1 MIEGTTDG
9 TLKNATDGTTG
20 GTTEGATDGTIGDE
34 IEDFDVGSD
43 WHVASPYEFLGRLR
57 RERPVF
63 RSEHLGAYVLT
74 RHADVRA
81 AYGDPRRFSSE
92 GSLTISRS
100 LTRETRDRLGEHGSF
115 LSSFVANVDPPDHTR
130 LRRSVS
136 KAFTPRAV
144 SAMEQHFRRLNEDL
158 LDRVAPRGE
167 ADFVSEIGHE
177 PSIKLT
183 ARFIGVPESD
193 EGFVQAHVKDWF
205 QLFLSPQPPDRQLE
219 LADSFLTYLDYVDRL
234 VAARAKEPRDDFT
247 SLMTSLIG
255 SELSHREVV
264 ELISTILLGGN
275 DTVPNQL
282 ANSVLRLLRENAWP
296 VAPPLIQNAVEE
308 CMRIDGASLG
318 SFRYATTDISLHDVV
333 IPEKSLVLLSTDS
346 AAHDET
352 VFPDPD
358 RFVIDRANADAHMVF
373 GYGIHFC
380 VGAALGRLQLRTALD
395 VLGRRLPSL
404 RLADEPIVYR
414 KSLVG
419 RGLTALRVT
428 W

>member
-1 MIEGTTDG
+1 MTD
-9 TLKNATDGTTG
+9 D
-20 GTTEGATDGTIGDE
+20 

-43 WHVASPYEFLGRLR
+43 WHVAAPYDFLRRLR
-57 RERPVF
+57 RDRPVF

-81 AYGDPRRFSSE
+81 AYGDPRRFSSK

-100 LTRETRDRLGEHGSF
+100 LTRETKEKLGEHGSF

-144 SAMEQHFRRLNEDL
+144 AAMEQAFRRLNEDL
-158 LDRVAPRGE
+158 LDRLESRGR

-183 ARFIGVPESD
+183 ARFIGVPEAD
-193 EGFVQAHVKDWF
+193 ETFVQTHVKDWF

-234 VAARAKEPRDDFT
+234 VAARAKDPQDDFT

-255 SELSHREVV
+255 GELSHREVV

-282 ANSVLRLLRENAWP
+282 GNTVLRLLREEAWP
-296 VAPPLIQNAVEE
+296 VPPELVPNAVEE
-308 CMRIDGASLG
+308 CMRIDGVSLG
-318 SFRYATTDISLHDVV
+318 SFRHALTDVPLHGET
-333 IPEKSLVLLSTDS
+333 IPAGSLVLLSTDS
-346 AAHDET
+346 AAHDES
-352 VFPDPD
+352 VFPDPE
-358 RFVIDRANADAHMVF
+358 RFLIDRPNAAEHMVF

-395 VLGRRLPSL
+395 VLGRRLPRL
-404 RLADEPIVYR
+404 RLVPGEPIAYR
-414 KSLVG
+414 RSLVG
-419 RGLTALRVT
+419 RGLASLAVE

>member
-1 MIEGTTDG
+1 M
-9 TLKNATDGTTG
+9 TG
-20 GTTEGATDGTIGDE
+20 D
-34 IEDFDVGSD
+34 IEDFDVSAD
-43 WHVASPYEFLGRLR
+43 WHVAAPYDFLRGLR

-74 RHADVRA
+74 RYPDVRA
-81 AYGDPRRFSSE
+81 AYGDPRRFSSK

-100 LTRETRDRLGEHGSF
+100 LTRETREKLGEHGSF

-144 SAMEQHFRRLNEDL
+144 AAMEQEFRRLNEDL
-158 LDRVAPRGE
+158 LDRLEPRKS
-167 ADFVSEIGHE
+167 ADFVGEIGHE

-183 ARFIGVPESD
+183 ARFIGVPEAD
-193 EGFVQAHVKDWF
+193 EAFVQAHVKDWF
-205 QLFLSPQPPDRQLE
+205 QLFLSPQPPERQLE
-219 LADSFLTYLDYVDRL
+219 LAGSFLTYLDYVDRL
-234 VAARAKEPRDDFT
+234 VASRAKDPQDDFT

-255 SELSHREVV
+255 AELTHREVV

-282 ANSVLRLLRENAWP
+282 GNTVLRLLREGAWP
-296 VAPPLIQNAVEE
+296 VPPDLVANAAEE

-318 SFRYATTDISLHDVV
+318 SFRYAVTDIPLHGVT
-333 IPEKSLVLLSTDS
+333 IPAGALVLLSTDS
-346 AAHDET
+346 AAHDES
-352 VFPDPD
+352 VFPEPE
-358 RFVIDRANADAHMVF
+358 RFLIDRPNAAEHMVF

-395 VLGRRLPSL
+395 VLGRRLPGL
-404 RLADEPIVYR
+404 RLVPGEPVAHRRSI
-414 KSLVG
+414 VG
-419 RGLTALRVT
+419 RGLTSLAVE

>member
-1 MIEGTTDG
+1 M
-9 TLKNATDGTTG
+9 
-20 GTTEGATDGTIGDE
+20 

-43 WHVASPYEFLGRLR
+43 WHVAAPYDFLRRLR
-57 RERPVF
+57 ARTPVF

-81 AYGDPRRFSSE
+81 AYGDPRRFSSK

-100 LTRETRDRLGEHGSF
+100 LTRETREKLGEHGSF

-144 SAMEQHFRRLNEDL
+144 AAMEQEFLRLNEDL
-158 LDRVAPRGE
+158 LDRLAPRGR
-167 ADFVSEIGHE
+167 ADFVTEIGHE
-177 PSIKLT
+177 PSVKLT
-183 ARFIGVPESD
+183 ARFIGVPEQD
-193 EGFVQAHVKDWF
+193 EAFVQSHVKDWF
-205 QLFLSPQPPDRQLE
+205 QLFLSPQPPRRQLE
-219 LADSFLTYLDYVDRL
+219 LAASFLAYLDYVDRL
-234 VAARAKEPRDDFT
+234 VAARAKDPQDDFT

-255 SELSHREVV
+255 DELTHREVV

-282 ANSVLRLLRENAWP
+282 GNTVLRLLREDAWP
-296 VAPPLIQNAVEE
+296 VPPELLANASEE

-318 SFRYATTDISLHDVV
+318 SFRYAVTDISLHGVT
-333 IPEKSLVLLSTDS
+333 IPAGALVLLSTDS
-346 AAHDET
+346 AAHDES

-358 RFVIDRANADAHMVF
+358 RFQIDRPNAAEHLVF

-380 VGAALGRLQLRTALD
+380 VGAALGRLQLRAALE
-395 VLGRRLPSL
+395 VLGRRLPRL
-404 RLADEPIVYR
+404 RLLPGPISHR
-414 KSLVG
+414 RSIVG
-419 RGLTALRVT
+419 RGLTSLPVE

>member
-1 MIEGTTDG
+1 M
-9 TLKNATDGTTG
+9 TG
-20 GTTEGATDGTIGDE
+20 D
-34 IEDFDVGSD
+34 IEDFDVGAD
-43 WHVASPYEFLGRLR
+43 WHVAAPYDFLRGLR

-74 RHADVRA
+74 RYPDVRA
-81 AYGDPRRFSSE
+81 AYGDPRRFSSK

-100 LTRETRDRLGEHGSF
+100 LTRETREKLGEHGSF

-144 SAMEQHFRRLNEDL
+144 AAMEQEFRRLNEDL
-158 LDRVAPRGE
+158 LDRLEPRKS
-167 ADFVSEIGHE
+167 ADFVGEIGHE

-183 ARFIGVPESD
+183 ARFIGVPEAD
-193 EGFVQAHVKDWF
+193 EAFVQAHVKDWF
-205 QLFLSPQPPDRQLE
+205 QLFLSPQPPERQLE
-219 LADSFLTYLDYVDRL
+219 LAGSFLTYLDYVDRL
-234 VAARAKEPRDDFT
+234 VASRAKDPQDDFT

-255 SELSHREVV
+255 AELTHREVV

-282 ANSVLRLLRENAWP
+282 GNTVLRLLREGAWP
-296 VAPPLIQNAVEE
+296 VPPDLVANAAEE

-318 SFRYATTDISLHDVV
+318 SFRYAVTDIPLHGVT
-333 IPEKSLVLLSTDS
+333 IPAGALVLLSTDS
-346 AAHDET
+346 AAHDES
-352 VFPDPD
+352 VFPEPE
-358 RFVIDRANADAHMVF
+358 RFLIDRPNAAEHMVF

-395 VLGRRLPSL
+395 VLGRRLPGL
-404 RLADEPIVYR
+404 RLVPGEPVAHRRSI
-414 KSLVG
+414 VG
-419 RGLTALRVT
+419 RGLTSLAVE

>member
-1 MIEGTTDG
+1 M
-9 TLKNATDGTTG
+9 TG
-20 GTTEGATDGTIGDE
+20 D
-34 IEDFDVGSD
+34 IEDFDVSSD
-43 WHVASPYEFLGRLR
+43 WHVADPYDFLRRLR
-57 RERPVF
+57 HERPVF

-74 RHADVRA
+74 RYPDVRA

-100 LTRETRDRLGEHGSF
+100 LTRETREKLGEHGSF

-144 SAMEQHFRRLNEDL
+144 AAMEQEFRRLNEDL
-158 LDRVAPRGE
+158 LDRLEPRKS
-167 ADFVSEIGHE
+167 ADFVGEIGHE

-183 ARFIGVPESD
+183 ARFIGVPEAD
-193 EGFVQAHVKDWF
+193 EAFVQAHVKDWF
-205 QLFLSPQPPDRQLE
+205 QLFLSPQPPQRQLE

-234 VAARAKEPRDDFT
+234 VASRAKDPRDDFT

-255 SELSHREVV
+255 AELTHREVV

-282 ANSVLRLLRENAWP
+282 GNTVLRLLREGAWP
-296 VAPPLIQNAVEE
+296 VPPDLVANAAEE

-318 SFRYATTDISLHDVV
+318 SFRYAVTDILLHGVT
-333 IPEKSLVLLSTDS
+333 IPAGALVLLSTDS
-346 AAHDET
+346 AAHDES
-352 VFPDPD
+352 VFPEPE
-358 RFVIDRANADAHMVF
+358 RFLIDRPNAAEHLVF

-395 VLGRRLPSL
+395 VLGRRLPGL
-404 RLADEPIVYR
+404 RLVPGAPVARRRSI
-414 KSLVG
+414 VG
-419 RGLTALRVT
+419 RGLTSLAVE

>member
-1 MIEGTTDG
+1 MTD
-9 TLKNATDGTTG
+9 
-20 GTTEGATDGTIGDE
+20 
-34 IEDFDVGSD
+34 DFDVGSD
-43 WHVASPYEFLGRLR
+43 WHVAAPYGFLARLR
-57 RERPVF
+57 RESPVF
-63 RSEHLGAYVLT
+63 WSEHLQAYVLT
-74 RHADVRA
+74 RYADVRA
-81 AYGDPRRFSSE
+81 AYGDPRRFSSK

-100 LTRETRDRLGEHGSF
+100 LTAETREKLGEHGSF

-136 KAFTPRAV
+136 RAFTPRAV
-144 SAMEQHFRRLNEDL
+144 AAMEHAFRRLNEDL
-158 LDRVAPRGE
+158 LDRIVPRGE
-167 ADFVSEIGHE
+167 ADFVTDIGHE

-193 EGFVQAHVKDWF
+193 EAFVQAHVKDWF
-205 QLFLSPQPPDRQLE
+205 QLFLSPQPPERQLE

-234 VAARAKEPRDDFT
+234 VAARAKDPREDFT
-247 SLMTSLIG
+247 SLMTALIG
-255 SELSHREVV
+255 DELTHREVV

-282 ANSVLRLLRENAWP
+282 GNTVLRLLREDAWP
-296 VAPPLIQNAVEE
+296 VPPSLIGNAAEE
-308 CMRIDGASLG
+308 CMRADGASLG
-318 SFRYATTDISLHDVV
+318 SFRYATTDITLHGVT
-333 IPEKSLVLLSTDS
+333 IPAGALVLLSTDS

-358 RFVIDRANADAHMVF
+358 RFLIDRPNAADHMVF

-395 VLGRRLPSL
+395 VLGRRLPGL
-404 RLADEPIVYR
+404 RLVPGQEIAYR
-414 KSLVG
+414 RSIVG
-419 RGLTALRVT
+419 RGLTSLRVT

>member
-1 MIEGTTDG
+1 M
-9 TLKNATDGTTG
+9 
-20 GTTEGATDGTIGDE
+20 

-43 WHVASPYEFLGRLR
+43 WHVAAPYDFLRRLR
-57 RERPVF
+57 QDRPVF

-74 RHADVRA
+74 RYADVRA
-81 AYGDPRRFSSE
+81 AYGDPRRFSSK

-100 LTRETRDRLGEHGSF
+100 LTRETKEKLGEHGSF

-136 KAFTPRAV
+136 RAFTPRAV
-144 SAMEQHFRRLNEDL
+144 AAMEQAFRRLNEEL
-158 LDRVAPRGE
+158 LDRLEARGGINSGADSGADSGAHSGADFR

-177 PSIKLT
+177 PSVKLT
-183 ARFIGVPESD
+183 ARFIGVPEAD
-193 EGFVQAHVKDWF
+193 EAFVQAHVKDWF

-234 VAARAKEPRDDFT
+234 VAARAKDPQDDFT

-255 SELSHREVV
+255 AELTHREVV

-282 ANSVLRLLRENAWP
+282 GNAVLRLLREDAWP
-296 VAPPLIQNAVEE
+296 VPPELVPNAVEE
-308 CMRIDGASLG
+308 CMRIDGAALG
-318 SFRYATTDISLHDVV
+318 SFRHAVTDVSLHGVT
-333 IPEKSLVLLSTDS
+333 IPAGSLVLLSTDS
-346 AAHDET
+346 AAHDES
-352 VFPDPD
+352 VFPDPE
-358 RFVIDRANADAHMVF
+358 RFLIDRPNAAEHMVF

-380 VGAALGRLQLRTALD
+380 VGAALGRLQLRTALE
-395 VLGRRLPSL
+395 VLGRRLPRL
-404 RLADEPIVYR
+404 RLVPGEPIAYR
-414 KSLVG
+414 RSLVG
-419 RGLTALRVT
+419 RGLSALAVE

>member
-1 MIEGTTDG
+1 M
-9 TLKNATDGTTG
+9 TG
-20 GTTEGATDGTIGDE
+20 D
-34 IEDFDVGSD
+34 IEDFDVSAD
-43 WHVASPYEFLGRLR
+43 WHVAAPYDFLRGLR

-74 RHADVRA
+74 RYPDVRA
-81 AYGDPRRFSSE
+81 AYGDPRRFSSK

-100 LTRETRDRLGEHGSF
+100 LTRETREKLGEHGSF

-144 SAMEQHFRRLNEDL
+144 AAMEQEFRRLNEDL
-158 LDRVAPRGE
+158 LDRLEPRRS
-167 ADFVSEIGHE
+167 ADFVGEIGHE

-183 ARFIGVPESD
+183 ARFIGVPEAD
-193 EGFVQAHVKDWF
+193 EAFVQAHVKDWF
-205 QLFLSPQPPDRQLE
+205 QLFLSPQPPERQLE
-219 LADSFLTYLDYVDRL
+219 LAGSFLTYLDYVDRL
-234 VAARAKEPRDDFT
+234 VASRAKDPQDDFT

-255 SELSHREVV
+255 AELTHREVV

-282 ANSVLRLLRENAWP
+282 GNTVLRLLREGAWP
-296 VAPPLIQNAVEE
+296 VPPDLVANAAEE

-318 SFRYATTDISLHDVV
+318 SFRYAVTDIPLHGVT
-333 IPEKSLVLLSTDS
+333 IPAGALVLLSTDS
-346 AAHDET
+346 AAHDES
-352 VFPDPD
+352 VFPEPE
-358 RFVIDRANADAHMVF
+358 RFLIDRPNAAEHMVF

-395 VLGRRLPSL
+395 VLGRRLPGL
-404 RLADEPIVYR
+404 RLVPGEPVAHRRSI
-414 KSLVG
+414 VG
-419 RGLTALRVT
+419 RGLTALAVE

>member
-1 MIEGTTDG
+1 M
-9 TLKNATDGTTG
+9 TG
-20 GTTEGATDGTIGDE
+20 D
-34 IEDFDVGSD
+34 IEDFDVSSD
-43 WHVASPYEFLGRLR
+43 WHVADPYDFLRRLR
-57 RERPVF
+57 HERPVF

-74 RHADVRA
+74 RYPDVRA

-100 LTRETRDRLGEHGSF
+100 LTRETREKLGEHGSF

-144 SAMEQHFRRLNEDL
+144 AAMEQEFRRLNEDL
-158 LDRVAPRGE
+158 LDRVEPRKS
-167 ADFVSEIGHE
+167 ADFVGEIGHE

-183 ARFIGVPESD
+183 ARFIGVPEAD
-193 EGFVQAHVKDWF
+193 EAFVQAHVKDWF
-205 QLFLSPQPPDRQLE
+205 QLFLSPQPPRRQLE

-234 VAARAKEPRDDFT
+234 VAARAKDPRDDFT

-255 SELSHREVV
+255 AELTHREVV

-282 ANSVLRLLRENAWP
+282 GNTVLRLLREGAWP
-296 VAPPLIQNAVEE
+296 VPPDLVANAAEE

-318 SFRYATTDISLHDVV
+318 SFRYAVTDILLHGVT
-333 IPEKSLVLLSTDS
+333 IPAGALVLLSTDS
-346 AAHDET
+346 AAHDES
-352 VFPDPD
+352 VFPEPE
-358 RFVIDRANADAHMVF
+358 RFLIDRPNAAEHLVF

-395 VLGRRLPSL
+395 VLGRRLPGL
-404 RLADEPIVYR
+404 RLVPGAPVAHR
-414 KSLVG
+414 KSIVG
-419 RGLTALRVT
+419 RGLTSLAVE